1 MRRSKGKGLEM
12 VNRRDFLGA
21 GVAAAALSATGRT
34 VAAETAASSIK
45 SPVNLGPVITDFE
58 VRTNASIGRKKA
70 SFYIDDA
77 IWFLRD
83 ITRQRPKSAF
93 DHPFLKALKEAHD
106 RWGMKVQINLFHR
119 TDFFYGMDE
128 FSLADVTDAYK
139 DEWQANR
146 DWLRFGFHSLQEF
159 PDYPFVNV
167 SYEDVKKVC
176 DLIFG
181 NVRRFAGEGMVAN
194 AVVPHWLP
202 ISKDGCR
209 ALADCGM
216 KVVSCS
222 YGYRHAYTG
231 DPSVLPYGHSFRLLN
246 SRKPETALCWRGT
259 RNTAINSSISG
270 YNHLLADQAAITHGT
285 FSALFD
291 KATGICIKRFSNGP
305 CINLF
310 PLDEIAP
317 AFDKIDGADY
327 ICYGTHEQYFF
338 SDYFAYQPDTA
349 AKFHAAAKWIAA
361 HGYEYVFIEDTVS

>member
-1 MRRSKGKGLEM
+1 MK
-12 VNRRDFLGA
+12 RRDFIRAGLGSVA
-21 GVAAAALSATGRT
+21 FAAAPRMT
-34 VAAETAASSIK
+34 AAEGLCAGSADS
-45 SPVNLGPVITDFE
+45 VDLGPTLTDFE

-70 SFYIDDA
+70 SFFIDDA

-83 ITRQRPKSAF
+83 ITRQRPKSVF

-106 RWGMKVQINLFHR
+106 RWGLKVQINLFHR

-128 FSLADVTDAYK
+128 FSLGDVTDAYK

-159 PDYPFVNV
+159 PDYPFVNA
-167 SYEDVKKVC
+167 SYADVKKVC

-181 NVRRFAGEGMVAN
+181 NVRRFAGEGMVAK

-246 SRKPETALCWRGT
+246 ARKPETALCWRGT

-270 YNHLLADQAAITHGT
+270 YNHLSEEQARRTHGS

-291 KATGICIKRFSNGP
+291 RATGISMKRFSNGP
-305 CINLF
+305 CLNLF

-317 AFDKIDGADY
+317 AFDRIDGADY

>member
-1 MRRSKGKGLEM
+1 MK
-12 VNRRDFLGA
+12 RRDFIKA
-21 GVAAAALSATGRT
+21 GFGSVAFAAVPRMT
-34 VAAETAASSIK
+34 AAEGRQAGSADSAD
-45 SPVNLGPVITDFE
+45 LGPTVTDFE

-93 DHPFLKALKEAHD
+93 DHPFLKALKEARD
-106 RWGMKVQINLFHR
+106 RWGLKVQINLFHR

-139 DEWQANR
+139 GEWQANK

-159 PDYPFVNV
+159 PDYPFVNA
-167 SYEDVKKVC
+167 SYGDVKKVC

-181 NVRRFAGEGMVAN
+181 NVRRFAGEGMVAK

-222 YGYRHAYTG
+222 HGYRHAYG
-231 DPSVLPYGHSFRLLN
+231 DDPAVLPYGHSFRLLN
-246 SRKPETALCWRGT
+246 MRKPETALCWRGS
-259 RNTAINSSISG
+259 RNTAINSSIGG
-270 YNHLLADQAAITHGT
+270 YNHLSEGQARRTHGNFT
-285 FSALFD
+285 ALFD
-291 KATGICIKRFSNGP
+291 RATGICMKRFSNGP
-305 CINLF
+305 CLNLF

-317 AFDKIDGADY
+317 AFDRIDGVDY

-338 SDYFAYQPDTA
+338 PDYFAYQPDTK
-349 AKFHAAAKWIAA
+349 AKFHAAAEWIAG
-361 HGYEYVFIEDTVS
+361 HGYEYVFIEDTVA